1 MNGMTGNLANVLRLV
16 VVGYEP
22 IIERRKS
29 RRPMVENV
37 RERRLLKMCA
47 TLMTVLVSIERLRIE
62 IFIN

>member
-1 MNGMTGNLANVLRLV
+1 MTGNLANVLKLV

-37 RERRLLKMCA
+37 RERRRFMISA
-47 TLMTVLVSIERLRIE
+47 TMMHVLVSIERLRFE